1 MEIKMIDVEKY
12 YDNTANLMPSY
23 TVKKFIKLNVK
34 PENAVELGCGAGRD
48 TVYLIKN
55 GWNVLAIDRE
65 NVESRIVEKLS
76 KKELKKLK
84 FSRQKFENIELEKNN
99 LVVANFSLPFC
110 NKVNFEDL
118 WNKINNSLLEN
129 GYFVG
134 NFFGVNDEWKKT
146 KEEMTF
152 LTKEQVIELFKDF
165 EIIEFKEVEKDDF
178 TGMGKIKHWHIFN
191 VIARKR

>member
-1 MEIKMIDVEKY
+1 MIDVEKY